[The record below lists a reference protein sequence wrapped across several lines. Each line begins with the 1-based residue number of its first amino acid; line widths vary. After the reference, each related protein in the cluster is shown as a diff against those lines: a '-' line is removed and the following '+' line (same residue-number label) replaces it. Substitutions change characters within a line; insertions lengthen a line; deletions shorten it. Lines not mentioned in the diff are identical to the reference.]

1 VLSRI
6 EITPQ
11 IPNGLDAHA
20 HTGALLSVTPGGP
33 VNMNS
38 LQQMA
43 ISHPGSMARS
53 FSTLQGGWAW
63 NASMVGA
70 GLSTLFDGGRT
81 IADTYSIE

>member
-1 VLSRI
+1 
-6 EITPQ
+6 
-11 IPNGLDAHA
+11 
-20 HTGALLSVTPGGP
+20 
-33 VNMNS
+33 MNS